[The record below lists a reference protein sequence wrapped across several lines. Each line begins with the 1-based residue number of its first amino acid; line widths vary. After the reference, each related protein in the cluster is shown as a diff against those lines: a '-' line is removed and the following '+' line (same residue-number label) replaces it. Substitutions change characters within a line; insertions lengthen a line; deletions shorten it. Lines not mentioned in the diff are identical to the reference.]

1 MGICLAGP
9 ASFFRFGAIAT
20 VVFRWKKRGGKDGRE
35 QWCYLELERRY
46 ELVQDKIL
54 LERRK
59 VRLLVVVIESVGQV
73 MIGIHNSGVS
83 AVEGYILDRQTMTF
97 C

>member
-1 MGICLAGP
+1 MGENNGVIWNWNEDT
-9 ASFFRFGAIAT
+9 S
-20 VVFRWKKRGGKDGRE
+20 WSN
-35 QWCYLELERRY
+35 
-46 ELVQDKIL
+46 KIL